1 MENFAK
7 ITEALAT
14 LFWAMGFLV
23 FFGPIITILS
33 IVGKF
38 KLGLINLDWSKQ
50 TKFTRTILGIIGLG
64 MWIAIY
70 IPLVALAFRAVPQ
83 TAPLTTTETPTQ
95 ILVQATAT
103 NLPAITNTPTLA
115 SVIGDPNS
123 IVITEVLGNPCGGD
137 SRNEFVELYNSGENP
152 IDVNGWWITD
162 GQEAD
167 MIVSWQSRYPN
178 IKIGFLTKIDT
189 AIIQPH
195 SYAVI
200 LPPGYTFVEQSGF
213 VMPYI
218 FPENTLILTVDK
230 GQLLGDEGNGIAV
243 TNHDV
248 IVLYQGNEY
257 AVDKVI
263 SSYGSPILSSSP
275 TAIRDDGMD
284 EIPIILSINECWSVE
299 RTLAVNEDVASNWK
313 AVRKSTPGSGNYP

>member
-14 LFWAMGFLV
+14 LFWGVGFLV

-50 TKFTRTILGIIGLG
+50 SKFTRALLGFIGLG

-70 IPLVALAFRAVPQ
+70 IPLVSLAFRLVPQ
-83 TAPLTTTETPTQ
+83 TPSPLITETPTSTLTQ
-95 ILVQATAT
+95 PTETVSPAIINTAT
-103 NLPAITNTPTLA
+103 LSSI
-115 SVIGDPNS
+115 IGDPSS

-137 SRNEFVELYNSGENP
+137 SRNEFIELYNSGENP
-152 IDVNGWWITD
+152 IDVSEWWITD

-178 IKIGFLTKIDT
+178 IAIGFLTKTDT
-189 AIIQPH
+189 AIIQSH

-200 LPPGYTFVEQSGF
+200 LPPGYPFVVQSGF

-218 FPENTLILTVDK
+218 FPENTLILTINK
-230 GQLLGDEGNGIAV
+230 GQLLGDENNGIAV
-243 TNHDV
+243 SNRDV
-248 IVLYQGNEY
+248 VVLYQGNEF
-257 AVDKVI
+257 AVDRVI

-275 TAIRDDGMD
+275 TAIRDDGKD
-284 EIPIILSINECWSVE
+284 EIPIIRSINECWSVE
-299 RTLAVNEDVASNWK
+299 RILAVNEDVESNW
-313 AVRKSTPGSGNYP
+313 REISKSTPGSGNYP

>member
-7 ITEALAT
+7 ITEAVAT
-14 LFWAMGFLV
+14 LFWAVGFLV

-50 TKFTRTILGIIGLG
+50 SKFTRALLGFIGLG

-70 IPLVALAFRAVPQ
+70 IPLVSLAFRAVPQ
-83 TAPLTTTETPTQ
+83 TPSPLSTETATPTLIQ
-95 ILVQATAT
+95 PTETV
-103 NLPAITNTPTLA
+103 LPAITSTATLP
-115 SVIGDPNS
+115 SIVGDPNS
-123 IVITEVLGNPCGGD
+123 ILITEVLGNPCGGD
-137 SRNEFVELYNSGENP
+137 SRNEFIELYNSGESP
-152 IDVNGWWITD
+152 IDISGWWITD

-178 IKIGFLTKIDT
+178 IAIGFLTKTDT
-189 AIIQPH
+189 AILQPH

-200 LPPGYTFVEQSGF
+200 LAPGYPFVVQSGF

-230 GQLLGDEGNGIAV
+230 GQLLGDENNGIAV
-243 TNHDV
+243 TNRDV
-248 IVLYQGNEY
+248 VVLYQGNEF
-257 AVDKVI
+257 AVNKVI

-275 TAIRDDGMD
+275 TAIKDDGKD
-284 EIPIILSINECWSVE
+284 EIPIIRSINECWSVE
-299 RTLAVNEDVASNWK
+299 RILSVNEDVESNW
-313 AVRKSTPGSGNYP
+313 REISKSTPGSGNYP

>member
-50 TKFTRTILGIIGLG
+50 TKFTRALLGVIGLG

-83 TAPLTTTETPTQ
+83 TASSAITETPTQ
-95 ILVQATAT
+95 ILVQPTET
-103 NLPAITNTPTLA
+103 NLPTITSTPTLA
-115 SVIGDPNS
+115 TIVGDPNS

-152 IDVNGWWITD
+152 IDVSGWWITD
-162 GQEAD
+162 GTETD
-167 MIVSWQSRYPN
+167 KVISWQSRYPN
-178 IKIGFLTKIDT
+178 IEIGYLTVTNT
-189 AIIQPH
+189 AVIPPH
-195 SYAVI
+195 GYAVI
-200 LPPGYTFVEQSGF
+200 LAPGYPFVQDSF

-218 FPENTLILTVDK
+218 FAENTLILTVEK
-230 GQLLGDEGNGIAV
+230 GQLLGDEKNGIAV
-243 TNHDV
+243 TNRDV
-248 IVLYQGNEY
+248 IVLYQGSEF
-257 AVDKVI
+257 AIDKVI

-275 TAIRDDGMD
+275 TAIKDNGTD
-284 EIPIILSINECWSVE
+284 EIPILLSINECWSVE
-299 RTLAVNEDVASNWK
+299 RIFAVNEDVESNW
-313 AVRKSTPGSGNYP
+313 RKISKSSPGSGNYP